1 MNPSREQI
9 LEYVLHVL
17 AELRGD
23 WDYSVPIGPQSRLVA
38 DLTFESL
45 DLVVLGTSI
54 QEHYQAQI
62 PFTLFLAEIGQRP
75 QRDATVDELVDF
87 VHQHLRQRTP
97 AEIQPARMLQ

>member
-17 AELRGD
+17 EELRSD
-23 WDYSVPIGPQSRLVA
+23 WDYSIPIGPQSRLVA

-62 PFTLFLAEIGQRP
+62 PFAEFLAEIGQRA
-75 QRDATVDELVDF
+75 QRDATVAELVDF
-87 VHQHLRQRTP
+87 VFRQLGQRA
-97 AEIQPARMLQ
+97 AESQLARITQ

>member
-9 LEYVLHVL
+9 LQYVLHVFE
-17 AELRGD
+17 ELRSD
-23 WDYSVPIGPQSRLVA
+23 WDYSDPIGPQSRLVA

-62 PFTLFLAEIGQRP
+62 PFAEFLAEIGQRA
-75 QRDATVDELVDF
+75 QRDATVAELVDF
-87 VHQHLRQRTP
+87 VHRQLGERA
-97 AEIQPARMLQ
+97 AETQPARITQ

>member
-9 LEYVLHVL
+9 LSYVLHVL
-17 AELRGD
+17 EELRSD

-54 QEHYQAQI
+54 QEHFQAQI
-62 PFTLFLAEIGQRP
+62 PFAMFLAEIGQRAK
-75 QRDATVDELVDF
+75 RDATVEELVEF
-87 VHQHLRQRTP
+87 VYRQLSLMKSENYP
-97 AEIQPARMLQ
+97 AGISQ